1 MTRVLAYLASVVLI
15 SASMG
20 QAAPKLAES
29 AALHAG
35 IAGLQ
40 QDASGMRTQGFAYDA
55 VAQIAGL
62 YGVKPA
68 PRPQALAEV
77 TLPSGDAAKVA
88 AGDTQIALTQL
99 SISEGTNNQLRVQQ
113 AQHNSKAGIFISA
126 GVISLQDL
134 ATAAQ
139 AQGIAGIA
147 MADGV
152 VTLSRPLVIWQG
164 ATLLIHPGDVLQM
177 QAAEGAF
184 LLNFGKLDLRGA
196 TLRSDVAADVPETQ
210 YRPFVLTSGSGQVYA
225 EANQFQALGMAEL
238 GPFAGFVISTQ
249 GLFASTTPSVLRGN
263 RFEDIGG
270 VALIG
275 TKAAQVTQNAFLA
288 SRGGALILAQVGA
301 GAVLGN
307 TIYATKAGAGLRVTA
322 RSKDTL
328 IAGNLV
334 LGGQGNGVQVDGGSF
349 GITLR
354 GNAVL
359 DNAQSGLAAKTAS
372 CLSVKDNVIAA
383 NGAVGL
389 RLTKTGYV
397 QVAGNA
403 LVGNAGS
410 AIAVGAQ
417 LTKARMELNSN
428 LMAQNQIGLTGAA
441 LHLVTL
447 RDNDLSAQLPRIF
460 DGEFAQY
467 QAAFLTSGRT
477 DQAAVFQISSVA
489 AEDADFASICSQE

>member
-40 QDASGMRTQGFAYDA
+40 QDASVMSAQGFAYDA
-55 VAQIAGL
+55 VAQIAEL

-68 PRPQALAEV
+68 PRPKALAEV

-113 AQHNSKAGIFISA
+113 AQHSSKAGIFISA
-126 GVISLQDL
+126 GVINLQDL
-134 ATAAQ
+134 ATTAQ
-139 AQGIAGIA
+139 EQGIAGIA

-196 TLRSDVAADVPETQ
+196 TLRSDVAADAPETR

-301 GAVLGN
+301 GAALGN
-307 TIYATKAGAGLRVTA
+307 TIYNTKAGAGLRVTA

-477 DQAAVFQISSVA
+477 DHAAVFQISSVA

>member
-1 MTRVLAYLASVVLI
+1 MTRVLAYLASFVLF

-20 QAAPKLAES
+20 QAAPKLADS
-29 AALHAG
+29 TALHAG

-40 QDASGMRTQGFAYDA
+40 QDASVMGTQGFAYDA

-62 YGVKPA
+62 YGLKPA
-68 PRPQALAEV
+68 PRPQAFAAV

-113 AQHNSKAGIFISA
+113 AQHGSKAGIFLSA

-139 AQGIAGIA
+139 QQGIAGIA
-147 MADGV
+147 MTDGV
-152 VTLSRPLVIWQG
+152 ITLSRPLVIWQG
-164 ATLLIHPGDVLQM
+164 ATLLIQPGDVLQM
-177 QAAEGAF
+177 QAEGGAF
-184 LLNFGKLDLRGA
+184 LLNFGQLDLRGA
-196 TLRSDVAADVPETQ
+196 TLRSDVAADAPETQ

-225 EANQFQALGMAEL
+225 EAGQFQALGMAEL

-249 GLFASTTPSVLRGN
+249 GLFASATPSVLRDN

-275 TKAAQVTQNAFLA
+275 TKSAEVTQNAFLA
-288 SRGGALILAQVGA
+288 SRGAALTLAQVTDGA
-301 GAVLGN
+301 ALGN

-322 RSKDTL
+322 RSKDML

-359 DNAQSGLAAKTAS
+359 DNAETGLAAKTAS
-372 CLSVKDNVIAA
+372 CLSVQNNLIAA
-383 NGAVGL
+383 NGAIGL

-397 QVAGNA
+397 QIAGNA

-417 LTKARMELNSN
+417 LTKARLELNSN

-447 RDNDLSAQLPRIF
+447 RDNDLTQQLPRIF
-460 DGEFAQY
+460 DGEFAQH

-477 DQAAVFQISSVA
+477 DHAAVFQISSA
-489 AEDADFASICSQE
+489 AADDADFASVCAQE